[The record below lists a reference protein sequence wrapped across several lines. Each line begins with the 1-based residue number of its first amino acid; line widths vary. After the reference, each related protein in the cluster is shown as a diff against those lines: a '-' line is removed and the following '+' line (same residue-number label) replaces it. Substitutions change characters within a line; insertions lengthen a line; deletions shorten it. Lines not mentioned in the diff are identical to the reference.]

1 MVYYVIYMTLAAIID
16 IATQASLT
24 NVVELRKY
32 ILTCVPTRY

>member
-1 MVYYVIYMTLAAIID
+1 MVYYVIYMTLAAID